1 MDILFSQY
9 GESVNNGIPDEK
21 CKKITDA
28 YRISKI
34 NMIRI
39 RNKYDKNIVTPE
51 YVSIIIIP
59 SKTSDKKCVITIIF

>member
-1 MDILFSQY
+1 MADHFTIAFQMK
-9 GESVNNGIPDEK
+9 SV
-21 CKKITDA
+21 KKITDA
-28 YRISKI
+28 YRISEI

-59 SKTSDKKCVITIIF
+59 SKTSDKKCVITNIF